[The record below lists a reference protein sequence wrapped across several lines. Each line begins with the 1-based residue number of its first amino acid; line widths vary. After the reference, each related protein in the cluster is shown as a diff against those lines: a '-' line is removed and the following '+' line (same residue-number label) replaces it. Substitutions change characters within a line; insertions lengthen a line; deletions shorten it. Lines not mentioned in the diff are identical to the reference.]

1 MADQGG
7 QEKKES
13 KMEYEQLIEGSKEQ
27 KPRNNKERII
37 IISTIVAIIVVAA
50 IIIISVMLL
59 GRKYKLTINYS
70 INKES
75 NLTEPYSKIK
85 VELNGLNTYESVFP
99 VGTPIELKVEEGSY
113 ELNVLAVDDN
123 NIAYYYYTDPA
134 FFIKDDMSLDNIK
147 LSRNPIKYTI
157 EYKWEGNDLYI
168 TLPTGY
174 DQYLTYKKNAAGI
187 YEPFKTALQNVV
199 LLGSVPEDGLDL
211 KFAVV
216 KDNKVFGF
224 SNPYVFQKNVPPTQP
239 TLLSPTENQ
248 LIEGEKVYF
257 VWQTEDLDGDILTFD
272 IYLKEEG
279 QEEKLIASNVSN
291 YFYEYNSLEPGKSYT
306 LRVVAKDGKGGES
319 TSQIMFTTKEKATE
333 KVYLYS
339 PSGRYGVTIY
349 EVGDPN
355 NPKEIANVQTTGNVT
370 DVIQNNGYL
379 YILRQDE
386 GIDIAD
392 ISNPENPVIKSKLD
406 LKGANG
412 IKMANG
418 YLYLRFTDDKVSVYS
433 IKENP
438 NNPKFLGYTDIK
450 FYGSEKPEI
459 VYVEKPMDINVEI
472 IKGEYPI
479 RINLNNR
486 VYVTEFS
493 LVVPNQDMQAKVEKS
508 FSKVFDTLRVI
519 FSTYSVD
526 QFKKTGIEKEIENKL
541 LVAIN
546 EILGTSKENGVKQV
560 KLSISRVE

>member
-1 MADQGG
+1 
-7 QEKKES
+7 
-13 KMEYEQLIEGSKEQ
+13 
-27 KPRNNKERII
+27 
-37 IISTIVAIIVVAA
+37 
-50 IIIISVMLL
+50 
-59 GRKYKLTINYS
+59 
-70 INKES
+70 
-75 NLTEPYSKIK
+75 
-85 VELNGLNTYESVFP
+85 
-99 VGTPIELKVEEGSY
+99 
-113 ELNVLAVDDN
+113 
-123 NIAYYYYTDPA
+123 
-134 FFIKDDMSLDNIK
+134 MSLDNIK

-174 DQYLTYKKNAAGI
+174 DQYLIYKKNAAGI

-412 IKMANG
+412 IKWQM
-418 YLYLRFTDDKVSVYS
+418 
-433 IKENP
+433 
-438 NNPKFLGYTDIK
+438 
-450 FYGSEKPEI
+450 
-459 VYVEKPMDINVEI
+459 
-472 IKGEYPI
+472 
-479 RINLNNR
+479 
-486 VYVTEFS
+486 
-493 LVVPNQDMQAKVEKS
+493 
-508 FSKVFDTLRVI
+508 VI
-519 FSTYSVD
+519 Y
-526 QFKKTGIEKEIENKL
+526 I
-541 LVAIN
+541 
-546 EILGTSKENGVKQV
+546 
-560 KLSISRVE
+560 